1 MGRFMK
7 TTLKQNLQGRL
18 AMTFSL
24 GQALTLLELPQLEL
38 ASWLLSEIE
47 KNPLLELDA
56 LSPSL
61 PLKGEIEAPKTLHHH
76 LMHQIRERFSSPEE
90 RSGALH
96 LLENLDERGFL
107 PASTPD
113 SPILTLLQT
122 FDPPGIFAR
131 GLRECLLMQLERH
144 SPAYQIVER
153 CFEDLLHGRFKAI
166 RQKTGVRDLALAIQ
180 TLARLECRP
189 ASLFRQEPPL
199 PIVADLMIS
208 KKEKVWLIESNDEEL
223 PKFHLRADYLSLS
236 PKSLEEQENLRRW
249 ASSGKWLLRSLKRRK
264 SILLEVGLFLVRKQ
278 AAFLEQKGELQPLS
292 TKELSMRLHLHESTL
307 SRAMAGKYANTPR
320 GLLPLSSLMAA
331 PSEPARLALQK
342 LIRGEDKARPFSDRQ
357 IVAELQKTGMR
368 VARRTVAKYRAE
380 LKIGPASHRVFKSTN
395 SPSRRIFSK

>member
-1 MGRFMK
+1 MK
-7 TTLKQNLQGRL
+7 TSIKQNLQGRL

-24 GQALTLLELPQLEL
+24 GQALSLLELPQLEL

-56 LSPSL
+56 LPPSL
-61 PLKGEIEAPKTLHHH
+61 PLKGEIEAPKTLYHH
-76 LMHQIRERFSSPEE
+76 LMHQIRERFSTPEE
-90 RSGALH
+90 QSEAIH

-113 SPILTLLQT
+113 GPLLTLLQT

-131 GLRECLLMQLERH
+131 GLRECLLSQLERH
-144 SPAYQIVER
+144 CPAYKIVHR
-153 CFEDLLHGRFKAI
+153 SFEDLLHGRFKAI
-166 RQKTGVRDLALAIQ
+166 RQKTGIRDLALAIQ

-189 ASLFRQEPPL
+189 ADLFRHEL
-199 PIVADLMIS
+199 SAPIIADLTIS
-208 KKEKVWLIESNDEEL
+208 KNEKVWLIESNDEEL
-223 PKFHLRADYLSLS
+223 PKFHIRADYLSLS
-236 PKSLEEQENLRRW
+236 PKSMEEQDTLRRW

-307 SRAMAGKYANTPR
+307 SRALAGKYANTPL
-320 GLLPLSSLMAA
+320 GLLPLSSLIAA
-331 PSEPARLALQK
+331 TSGPAKMALQK
-342 LIRGEDKARPFSDRQ
+342 LIREEDKTRPFSDRE
-357 IVAELQKTGMR
+357 IVVELKNKGMTL
-368 VARRTVAKYRAE
+368 ARRTVAKYRAE
-380 LKIGPASHRVFKSTN
+380 LKISPA
-395 SPSRRIFSK
+395 SRRIFK